1 MTNNKKWNLE
11 TKLIREGLNRSQF
24 GETSEPIYMTS
35 SYVYDSPE
43 QAEARFKGDE
53 EGFIYSR
60 YGNPTVQMFEDR
72 LASIENADKCF
83 ATATG
88 MAAVFASLMC
98 QLEKGD
104 KVVSS
109 RALFGSIYQI
119 LTKILP
125 KYGIETVLVNG
136 TDLNEW
142 ESAIDDKTKA
152 VFFETPSNPTLEI
165 IDIKNVCSLAKKFG
179 AKVIIDNVFATP
191 ILQHPF
197 ELGVDIVV
205 YSGTK
210 HIDGQGRAL
219 GGAIISDN
227 EFYDK
232 LLKPFMRHTGASM
245 SPFNA
250 WIMLKGLET
259 LKLRVEAQ
267 SDNALKI
274 ASYYNDN
281 PNIVNVIYPSESTH
295 SQFELIKKQ
304 MEKGG
309 TILTMV
315 VKGGKEEVFKIFNEL
330 NLIDISNNLGD
341 TKSIITHPATTTH
354 YSLGEEG
361 RKEAGI
367 PDGMIRLSVGLENV
381 NDIINDIDN
390 AMKIYK

>member
-1 MTNNKKWNLE
+1 MTKNKKWNIE

-24 GETSEPIYMTS
+24 NETSEPIYMTS

-53 EGFIYSR
+53 DGFIYSR

-98 QLEKGD
+98 QLETGD

-109 RALFGSIYQI
+109 RALFGSCYQI

-142 ESAIDDKTKA
+142 EAAIDDKTKA

-165 IDIKNVCSLAKKFG
+165 IDIENVCSLAKKFG

-197 ELGVDIVV
+197 DFGVDVVV

-210 HIDGQGRAL
+210 HIDGQGRSL

-227 EFYDK
+227 EFHDK

-259 LKLRVEAQ
+259 LKLRVDAQ
-267 SDNALKI
+267 SDNAFKI
-274 ASYYNDN
+274 ANYYNDN

-295 SQFELIKKQ
+295 PQFELIKKQ

-330 NLIDISNNLGD
+330 ELIDISNNLGD

-354 YSLGEEG
+354 YSLGEDG

-381 NDIINDIDN
+381 DDIISDIDN

>member
-83 ATATG
+83 ATSTG

-104 KVVSS
+104 KIVSS

-125 KYGIETVLVNG
+125 KYGIETVFVNG

-142 ESAIDDKTKA
+142 ESAIDDKTKV

-315 VKGGKEEVFKIFNEL
+315 VKGGKKEVFKIFNEL

-390 AMKIYK
+390 ALKIYK

>member
-1 MTNNKKWNLE
+1 MANNKKWNLE

-142 ESAIDDKTKA
+142 ESAIDDKTKV

-281 PNIVNVIYPSESTH
+281 PNIVNVIYPSEFTH

-390 AMKIYK
+390 ALKIYK

>member
-83 ATATG
+83 ATSTG

-142 ESAIDDKTKA
+142 ESAIDDKTKV

-179 AKVIIDNVFATP
+179 AKVVIDNVFATP

-210 HIDGQGRAL
+210 HIDGQGRSL

-227 EFYDK
+227 EFHDK

-259 LKLRVEAQ
+259 LKLRVDAQ
-267 SDNALKI
+267 SDNALEI
-274 ASYYNDN
+274 ANYYKDN
-281 PNIVNVIYPSESTH
+281 PNIVNLIYPSKSTH

-330 NLIDISNNLGD
+330 DLIDISNNLGD

-381 NDIINDIDN
+381 NDIISDIDN

>member
-1 MTNNKKWNLE
+1 MTKNKKWNIE

-24 GETSEPIYMTS
+24 NETSEPIYMTS

-53 EGFIYSR
+53 DGFIYSR

-98 QLEKGD
+98 QLETGD

-109 RALFGSIYQI
+109 RALFGSCYQI

-142 ESAIDDKTKA
+142 EAAIDDKTKA

-165 IDIKNVCSLAKKFG
+165 IDIENVCSLAKKFG

-197 ELGVDIVV
+197 DFGVDVVV

-210 HIDGQGRAL
+210 HIDGQGRSL

-227 EFYDK
+227 EFHDK

-259 LKLRVEAQ
+259 LKLRVDAQ

-274 ASYYNDN
+274 ANYYNDN

-295 SQFELIKKQ
+295 PQFELIKKQ

-330 NLIDISNNLGD
+330 ELIDISNNLGD

-381 NDIINDIDN
+381 DDIISDIDN

>member
-1 MTNNKKWNLE
+1 MANNKKWNLE

-142 ESAIDDKTKA
+142 ESAIDDKTKV

-165 IDIKNVCSLAKKFG
+165 IDIENVCSLAKKFG

-390 AMKIYK
+390 ALKIYK

>member
-1 MTNNKKWNLE
+1 MTKNKKWNIE

-24 GETSEPIYMTS
+24 NETSEPIYMTS

-53 EGFIYSR
+53 DGFIYSR

-98 QLEKGD
+98 QLEAGD

-109 RALFGSIYQI
+109 RALFGSCYQI

-142 ESAIDDKTKA
+142 EAAIDNKTKA

-165 IDIKNVCSLAKKFG
+165 IDIENVCSLAKKFG

-197 ELGVDIVV
+197 DFGVDVVV

-210 HIDGQGRAL
+210 HIDGQGRSL

-227 EFYDK
+227 EFHDK

-259 LKLRVEAQ
+259 LKLRVDAQ

-274 ASYYNDN
+274 ANYYNDN

-295 SQFELIKKQ
+295 PQFELIKKQ

-315 VKGGKEEVFKIFNEL
+315 VKGGKDEVFKIFNEL
-330 NLIDISNNLGD
+330 ELIDISNNLGD

-354 YSLGEEG
+354 YSLGEDG

-381 NDIINDIDN
+381 DDIISDIDN

>member
-1 MTNNKKWNLE
+1 MANNKKWNIE

-83 ATATG
+83 ATSTG

-104 KVVSS
+104 KIVSS

-125 KYGIETVLVNG
+125 KYGIETVFVNG

-142 ESAIDDKTKA
+142 ESAIDDKTKV

-315 VKGGKEEVFKIFNEL
+315 VKGGKKEVFKIFNEL

-390 AMKIYK
+390 ALKIYK

>member
-281 PNIVNVIYPSESTH
+281 PNIVNVIYPSESMH
-295 SQFELIKKQ
+295 PQFELIKKQ

-330 NLIDISNNLGD
+330 DLIDISNNLGD

>member
-274 ASYYNDN
+274 ANYYNDN
-281 PNIVNVIYPSESTH
+281 PNIVNVIYPSESMH
-295 SQFELIKKQ
+295 PQFELIKKQ

-390 AMKIYK
+390 ALKIYK

>member
-125 KYGIETVLVNG
+125 KYGIETVFVNG

-274 ASYYNDN
+274 ANYYNDN
-281 PNIVNVIYPSESTH
+281 PNIVNVIYPSESMH
-295 SQFELIKKQ
+295 PQFELIKKQ

-309 TILTMV
+309 TIITMV

-330 NLIDISNNLGD
+330 DLIDISNNLGD

>member
-83 ATATG
+83 ATSTG

-142 ESAIDDKTKA
+142 ESAIDDKTKV

-390 AMKIYK
+390 ALKIYK

>member
-83 ATATG
+83 ATSTG

-104 KVVSS
+104 KIVSS

-125 KYGIETVLVNG
+125 KYGIETVFVNG

-142 ESAIDDKTKA
+142 ESAIDDKTKV

-274 ASYYNDN
+274 ANYYNDN
-281 PNIVNVIYPSESTH
+281 PNIVNVIYPSESMH
-295 SQFELIKKQ
+295 PQFELIKKQ

-315 VKGGKEEVFKIFNEL
+315 VKGGKKEVFKIFNEL

-390 AMKIYK
+390 ALKIYK

>member
-1 MTNNKKWNLE
+1 MTKNKKWNIE

-24 GETSEPIYMTS
+24 NETSEPIYMTS

-53 EGFIYSR
+53 DGFIYSR

-98 QLEKGD
+98 QLEAGD

-109 RALFGSIYQI
+109 RALFGSCYQI

-142 ESAIDDKTKA
+142 EAAIDNKTKA

-165 IDIKNVCSLAKKFG
+165 IDIENVCSLAKKFG

-197 ELGVDIVV
+197 DFGVDVVV

-210 HIDGQGRAL
+210 HIDGQGRSL

-227 EFYDK
+227 EFHDK

-259 LKLRVEAQ
+259 LKLRVDAQ

-274 ASYYNDN
+274 ANYYNDN

-295 SQFELIKKQ
+295 PQFELIKKQ

-315 VKGGKEEVFKIFNEL
+315 VKGGKDEVFKIFNEL
-330 NLIDISNNLGD
+330 ELIDISNNLGD

-381 NDIINDIDN
+381 DDIISDIDN

>member
-1 MTNNKKWNLE
+1 MTKNKKWNIE

-24 GETSEPIYMTS
+24 NETSEPIYMTS

-53 EGFIYSR
+53 DGFIYSR

-98 QLEKGD
+98 QLEAGD

-109 RALFGSIYQI
+109 RALFGSCYQI

-142 ESAIDDKTKA
+142 EAAIDNKTKA

-165 IDIKNVCSLAKKFG
+165 IDIENVCSLAKKFG

-197 ELGVDIVV
+197 DFGVDVVV

-210 HIDGQGRAL
+210 HIDGQGRSL

-227 EFYDK
+227 EFHDK

-259 LKLRVEAQ
+259 LKLRVDAQ

-274 ASYYNDN
+274 ANYYNDN

-295 SQFELIKKQ
+295 PQFELIKKQ

-330 NLIDISNNLGD
+330 ELIDISNNLGD

-381 NDIINDIDN
+381 DDIISDIDN

>member
-1 MTNNKKWNLE
+1 MTKNKKWNIE

-24 GETSEPIYMTS
+24 NETSEPIYMTS

-53 EGFIYSR
+53 DGFIYSR

-98 QLEKGD
+98 QLEAGD

-109 RALFGSIYQI
+109 RALFGSCYQI

-142 ESAIDDKTKA
+142 EAAIDNKTKA

-165 IDIKNVCSLAKKFG
+165 IDMENVCSLAKKFG

-197 ELGVDIVV
+197 DFGVDVVV

-210 HIDGQGRAL
+210 HIDGQGRSL

-227 EFYDK
+227 EFHDK

-259 LKLRVEAQ
+259 LKLRVDAQ

-274 ASYYNDN
+274 ANYYNDN

-295 SQFELIKKQ
+295 PQFELIKKQ

-315 VKGGKEEVFKIFNEL
+315 VKGGKDEVFKIFNEL
-330 NLIDISNNLGD
+330 ELIDISNNLGD

-381 NDIINDIDN
+381 DDIISDIDN

>member
-390 AMKIYK
+390 ALKIYK

>member
-1 MTNNKKWNLE
+1 MSKNKKWNIE
-11 TKLIREGLNRSQF
+11 TKLIREGVNRSQF
-24 GETSEPIYMTS
+24 NETSEPIYMTS

-43 QAEARFKGDE
+43 KAEARFKGDE
-53 EGFIYSR
+53 DGFIYSR

-98 QLEKGD
+98 QLETGD

-109 RALFGSIYQI
+109 RALFGSCYQI

-142 ESAIDDKTKA
+142 EAAIDDKTKA

-165 IDIKNVCSLAKKFG
+165 IDIENVCSLAKKVG

-197 ELGVDIVV
+197 DFGVDVVV

-210 HIDGQGRAL
+210 HIDGQGRSL

-227 EFYDK
+227 EFHDK

-259 LKLRVEAQ
+259 LKLRVDAQ

-274 ASYYNDN
+274 ANYYNDN

-295 SQFELIKKQ
+295 PQFELIKKQ

-330 NLIDISNNLGD
+330 ELIDISNNLGD

-354 YSLGEEG
+354 YSLGEDG

-381 NDIINDIDN
+381 DDIISDIDN

>member
-1 MTNNKKWNLE
+1 MTKNKKWNIE

-24 GETSEPIYMTS
+24 NETSEPIYMTS

-53 EGFIYSR
+53 DGFIYSR

-98 QLEKGD
+98 QLEAGD

-109 RALFGSIYQI
+109 RALFGSCYQI

-142 ESAIDDKTKA
+142 EAAIDNKTKA

-165 IDIKNVCSLAKKFG
+165 IDIENVCSLAKKFG

-197 ELGVDIVV
+197 DFGVDVVV

-210 HIDGQGRAL
+210 HIDGQGRSL

-227 EFYDK
+227 EFHDK

-259 LKLRVEAQ
+259 LKLRVDAQ

-274 ASYYNDN
+274 ANYYNDN

-295 SQFELIKKQ
+295 PQFELIKKQ

-330 NLIDISNNLGD
+330 ELIDISNNLGD

-354 YSLGEEG
+354 YSLGEDG

-381 NDIINDIDN
+381 DDIISDIDN

>member
-1 MTNNKKWNLE
+1 MTKNKKWNIE

-24 GETSEPIYMTS
+24 NETSEPIYMTS

-53 EGFIYSR
+53 DGFIYSR

-98 QLEKGD
+98 QLEAGD

-109 RALFGSIYQI
+109 RALFGSCYQI

-142 ESAIDDKTKA
+142 EAAIDNKTKA

-165 IDIKNVCSLAKKFG
+165 IDIENVCSLAKKFG

-197 ELGVDIVV
+197 DFGVDVVV

-210 HIDGQGRAL
+210 HIDGQGRSL

-227 EFYDK
+227 EFHDK

-259 LKLRVEAQ
+259 LKLRVDAQ

-274 ASYYNDN
+274 ANYYNDN

-315 VKGGKEEVFKIFNEL
+315 VNGGKDEVFKIFNEL
-330 NLIDISNNLGD
+330 ELIDISNNLGD

-381 NDIINDIDN
+381 DDIISDIDN

>member
-1 MTNNKKWNLE
+1 MANNKKWNLE

-43 QAEARFKGDE
+43 QAEARFKGDDD
-53 EGFIYSR
+53 GFIYSR

-83 ATATG
+83 ATSTG
-88 MAAVFASLMC
+88 MAADFASLMC

-390 AMKIYK
+390 ALKIYK

>member
-1 MTNNKKWNLE
+1 MTKNKKWNIE

-24 GETSEPIYMTS
+24 NETSEPIYMTS

-53 EGFIYSR
+53 DGFIYSR

-98 QLEKGD
+98 QLEAGD

-109 RALFGSIYQI
+109 RALFGSCYQI

-142 ESAIDDKTKA
+142 EAAIDDKTKA

-165 IDIKNVCSLAKKFG
+165 IDIENVCSLAKKFG

-197 ELGVDIVV
+197 DFGVDVVV

-210 HIDGQGRAL
+210 HIDGQGRSL

-227 EFYDK
+227 EFHDK

-259 LKLRVEAQ
+259 LKLRVDAQ

-274 ASYYNDN
+274 ANYYNDN

-295 SQFELIKKQ
+295 PQFELIKKQ

-330 NLIDISNNLGD
+330 ELIDISNNLGD

-381 NDIINDIDN
+381 DDIISDIDN

>member
-83 ATATG
+83 ATSTG

-142 ESAIDDKTKA
+142 ESAIDDKTKV

-210 HIDGQGRAL
+210 HIDGQGRSL

-227 EFYDK
+227 EFHDK

-259 LKLRVEAQ
+259 LKLRVDAQ
-267 SDNALKI
+267 SDNALEI
-274 ASYYNDN
+274 ANYYKDN
-281 PNIVNVIYPSESTH
+281 PNIVNLIYPSKSTH

-330 NLIDISNNLGD
+330 DLIDISNNLGD

-367 PDGMIRLSVGLENV
+367 PDGMIRLSVGLENA
-381 NDIINDIDN
+381 NDIISDIDN

>member
-1 MTNNKKWNLE
+1 MTKNKKWNIE

-24 GETSEPIYMTS
+24 NETSEPIYMTS

-53 EGFIYSR
+53 DGFIYSR

-98 QLEKGD
+98 QLETGD

-109 RALFGSIYQI
+109 RALFGSCYQI

-142 ESAIDDKTKA
+142 EAAIDDKTKA

-165 IDIKNVCSLAKKFG
+165 IDIENVCSLAKKFG

-197 ELGVDIVV
+197 DFGVDVVV

-210 HIDGQGRAL
+210 HIDGQGRSL

-227 EFYDK
+227 EFHDK

-259 LKLRVEAQ
+259 LKLRVDAQ

-274 ASYYNDN
+274 ANYYNDN

-295 SQFELIKKQ
+295 PQFELIKKQ

-315 VKGGKEEVFKIFNEL
+315 VNGGKEEVFKIFNEL
-330 NLIDISNNLGD
+330 ELIDISNNLGD

-354 YSLGEEG
+354 YSLGEDG

-381 NDIINDIDN
+381 DDIISDIDN